1 MYTAEI
7 ITFIAVSVI
16 VIAGMVWSYRA
27 GYRDGLEDGLTAHMW
42 RRLKGG
48 RDV

>member
-7 ITFIAVSVI
+7 IVGILATVI

-27 GYRDGLEDGLTAHMW
+27 GYREGLEDATEAVKW
-42 RRLKGG
+42 RD